1 MYECICAYTSVYV
14 KNRISDQVHLT
25 VSRNRTNRIQW
36 DYPKTHLVV
45 FRSWIINIYIKI
57 NIKICVF
64 WICSTGNGD
73 NGLWGGWMTI
83 NKLKIQL
90 ITNSSGFR
98 VGLAGASLKVAL
110 TPQMHQEL
118 HWECIGTSVLM
129 LMHPKIQMKNAKI
142 QKNIAKGTTEPG
154 INYFNRINNWKSQTI
169 SFTSHKP
176 NSHRSDCKWRNLG
189 QTSAWFGLAEGKN
202 ICNNWQI
209 HVSTWRNLCHHFEK
223 SRPNFNFVSTRSSV
237 SELMNPGL
245 IKMW

>member
-1 MYECICAYTSVYV
+1 MVIMDYEEDEWPSTSWRF
-14 KNRISDQVHLT
+14 NWSEIHL
-25 VSRNRTNRIQW
+25 
-36 DYPKTHLVV
+36 
-45 FRSWIINIYIKI
+45 
-57 NIKICVF
+57 
-64 WICSTGNGD
+64 
-73 NGLWGGWMTI
+73 
-83 NKLKIQL
+83 
-90 ITNSSGFR
+90 GFAL
-98 VGLAGASLKVAL
+98 GLAGASLKVAL

-154 INYFNRINNWKSQTI
+154 INYFNWINNWKNQTI

-209 HVSTWRNLCHHFEK
+209 HVSTWRNLGPT
-223 SRPNFNFVSTRSSV
+223 SFVFHLGPQLV
-237 SELMNPGL
+237 
-245 IKMW
+245 I

>member
-1 MYECICAYTSVYV
+1 
-14 KNRISDQVHLT
+14 
-25 VSRNRTNRIQW
+25 
-36 DYPKTHLVV
+36 
-45 FRSWIINIYIKI
+45 
-57 NIKICVF
+57 
-64 WICSTGNGD
+64 
-73 NGLWGGWMTI
+73 MTI

-90 ITNSSGFR
+90 IRNSSGFR

-154 INYFNRINNWKSQTI
+154 INYFNRINNWKNQTI

-176 NSHRSDCKWRNLG
+176 NSHRSDCKWRYLG

-202 ICNNWQI
+202 ISNNWQI
-209 HVSTWRNLCHHFEK
+209 HVSTYWRNLCHHFEK

-245 IKMW
+245 IKMWYKNRYWASQSLQVRGVLKDCTDGLFNQIERDIFLFWSWDWRCLLLGEADRQ